1 MLIRSAEI
9 SCKASREPSQATTGH
24 PGNEKEA
31 KGLASLTGKVQRQDN
46 NGNTR
51 GITALGSGKQASD
64 IIDSGR
70 KACRFAFKIHCVTVL

>member
-31 KGLASLTGKVQRQDN
+31 KGLASLTGKVQGR
-46 NGNTR
+46 
-51 GITALGSGKQASD
+51 ITMATPGALRLSALGDRRLISLTAEEKPADLPS
-64 IIDSGR
+64 
-70 KACRFAFKIHCVTVL
+70 KFTV